1 MFSDESIDR
10 FVMHSNLI
18 SVSPHCLS
26 PKEGGWG
33 GGGGVRRRGILD
45 FGCDTIKNL
54 LDLSMKLFNILMIFP
69 TGGWLKFAVSF
80 L

>member
-1 MFSDESIDR
+1 MDQSIDG
-10 FVMHSNLI
+10 FVMYSNLI

-26 PKEGGWG
+26 PEEGGWG
-33 GGGGVRRRGILD
+33 GGGGVRRRRILD

-54 LDLSMKLFNILMIFP
+54 LFMLLFNILIVSP
-69 TGGWLKFAVSF
+69 LTGGWLKFVVSF

>member
-1 MFSDESIDR
+1 M
-10 FVMHSNLI
+10 
-18 SVSPHCLS
+18 
-26 PKEGGWG
+26 WG
-33 GGGGVRRRGILD
+33 GEGRVRRRRILD

-54 LDLSMKLFNILMIFP
+54 LDLSMELFNILLVFP